1 MLHPT
6 TQFIVPAD
14 PTCIPATQLVVDSV
28 PVLSALTTFTVTDI
42 RRDASGRATLTT
54 ATRQLTPAE
63 GRPTNSGAAFPV
75 KGRLAPKESPSAPA

>member
-42 RRDASGRATLTT
+42 RRDASGRAPRTT
-54 ATRQLTPAE
+54 GVAKRA
-63 GRPTNSGAAFPV
+63 RV
-75 KGRLAPKESPSAPA
+75 KGAVDVHF

>member
-6 TQFIVPAD
+6 TQFIVPAH
-14 PTCIPATQLVVDSV
+14 PACIPATQLIVDSV

-42 RRDASGRATLTT
+42 GRDASGRAILTT
-54 ATRQLTPAE
+54 TTRHMTPAE

-75 KGRLAPKESPSAPA
+75 KGRLAPKESASPPA